1 MRSPAIVLKNLQQK
15 SCEKTYQYKRL
26 YRNLYNPAFF
36 LLAYQNIYAGL
47 GNMTPGVDGLTLD
60 GMGMERIQQTIDRL
74 KDFSY
79 KPTPARRQYIP
90 KKSGGKRPLGIP
102 SVDDK
107 LVQEVVRLILE
118 SIYEP
123 TFLPTSHGFRPGKSC
138 HTALADI
145 KVEFT
150 GAKWFVEGDIKG
162 CFEHIDHH
170 ILVEILRRRIQDEQ
184 FIGLIWKFLKAG
196 YMENW
201 QYHRT
206 YSGTPQGSII
216 SPILANIYL
225 NELDMFM
232 EEYKRSF
239 DCGKKRAENREYGR
253 KSQLALYYKRQ
264 YSAKWESMGQ
274 QEKALAQAEL
284 KERRKEFQTLPSK
297 DPMDPNYRRIFY
309 QRYADDF
316 IIAVIGSK
324 DDAERVK
331 ADIGVFLS
339 STLKLTLS
347 PEKTL
352 VTNGHDRARFLG
364 YEITISNISATCKTP
379 QGQCRTKSNKVRLYV
394 PHDKWVG
401 KLMDYGALK
410 IRKQKDGSERWIPLQ
425 RNNLIGKEPIE
436 ILSTYNSEIR
446 GLYNYY
452 SMANNVS
459 VLNKFFYVM
468 EYSLYKTLCA
478 KYRTK
483 IGAIKREFCENG
495 VFGVVY
501 QTKAGIKRATL
512 YNEGFRCKAHPSKY
526 ERIDRLPDYGKYQ
539 QPNMLLS
546 RLLKGRCELCG
557 AQTKDACVHH
567 VKKLKELR
575 GDKLWERVM
584 LSKRRKTL
592 VLCGDCHQN
601 LHDGLYD

>member
-1 MRSPAIVLKNLQQK
+1 
-15 SCEKTYQYKRL
+15 
-26 YRNLYNPAFF
+26 
-36 LLAYQNIYAGL
+36 
-47 GNMTPGVDGLTLD
+47 MTPGVDGLTLD
-60 GMGMERIQQTIDRL
+60 GMGMERIQQTINRL

-90 KKSGGKRPLGIP
+90 KKNGGKRPLGIP

-123 TFLPTSHGFRPGKSC
+123 TFLPTSHGFRPGRSC

-162 CFEHIDHH
+162 CFDHIDHH
-170 ILVEILRRRIQDEQ
+170 ILVKILRRRIQDEQ
-184 FIGLIWKFLKAG
+184 FIDLIWKFLKAG

-201 QYHRT
+201 QYHHT

-225 NELDMFM
+225 NELDVFM
-232 EEYKRSF
+232 EEYKRLF
-239 DCGKKRAENREYGR
+239 DCGKKRAENREYTR
-253 KSQLALYYKRQ
+253 KSQLALYYKKR
-264 YSAKWESMGQ
+264 YSAQWESMEQ
-274 QEKALAQAEL
+274 EEKALAKADI
-284 KERRKEFQTLPSK
+284 KKRRKEFQTLPSK

-316 IIAVIGSK
+316 IIAVMGSK
-324 DDAERVK
+324 KDAERVK
-331 ADIGVFLS
+331 KDIGAFLS
-339 STLKLTLS
+339 NNLKLILS

-364 YEITISNISATCKTP
+364 YEITISDISTTSKTA

-410 IRKQKDGSERWIPLQ
+410 IQKQKDGSERWTPLQ

-436 ILSTYNSEIR
+436 TLSTYNSEIR

-459 VLNKFFYVM
+459 VLNKFYYVM

-483 IGAIKREFCENG
+483 IGAIKEKYCENG
-495 VFGVVY
+495 VFGVSY
-501 QTKAGIKRATL
+501 QTKTGMKRAVL
-512 YNEGFRCKAHPSKY
+512 YNEGFKCKAHPSKY
-526 ERIDRLPDYGKYQ
+526 ERLDRLPDYGRYQ
-539 QPNMLLS
+539 RPNMLLS
-546 RLLKGRCELCG
+546 RMLKGCCELCG
-557 AQTKDACVHH
+557 TQTNSVCVHH

-592 VLCGDCHQN
+592 VLCGNCHQN